1 MFHAPDYLIV
11 PLSDRV
17 PQIANGMPRETVD
30 YILKMNRCLRDYTAQ
45 VANINFAAARDEA
58 DLTQR
63 FTAERSAR
71 YISHVAWY
79 NSDIMMKCPVAQMR
93 EAAMYKTEHNQYV
106 ADFVRKKN
114 AIILKAVEDRAVAQQ
129 TCMNQTVE
137 CVEAYYSHVAK
148 ARFDRKYQNKIDKAK
163 RIEQRA
169 ARLQAMKDAPPF
181 HDRPR
186 KARKWELRMAMDL
199 AGRPDHP
206 FAQYDEGDLYDLI
219 WEVYGPTQTELSFD
233 PDVDSDCSESVT
245 VSVELYF

>member
-58 DLTQR
+58 DLTEG
-63 FTAERSAR
+63 FTMDTNAH
-71 YISHVAWY
+71 YISHLEWY
-79 NSDIMMKCPVAQMR
+79 NSATMMKCPVAQMR
-93 EAAMYKTEHNQYV
+93 EAATYKTEYNQRV
-106 ADFVRKKN
+106 TDFVRKKN
-114 AIILKAVEDRAVAQQ
+114 AIILKAVEDRAMVQK
-129 TCMNQTVE
+129 TYTDQTVE
-137 CVEAYYSHVAK
+137 CVEAYFLHVAK
-148 ARFDRKYQNKIDKAK
+148 ARYDRKYQNKIEKAK

-206 FAQYDEGDLYDLI
+206 WAYYDEGDLYDLI
-219 WEVYGPTQTELSFD
+219 WEVYGPTQTEISFD
-233 PDVDSDCSESVT
+233 PDVDSDCSVSDT
-245 VSVELYF
+245 VSIEIYF